1 MKAKKFLVV
10 LAIVLGL
17 FIFNI
22 MSFVCCASD
31 DISVSQAYVHENH
44 IDVFSQTI
52 FNKDS
57 LDIKISNQQAT
68 ILDCGKL
75 SEKDITVYTTILID
89 TSTSMPLETRD
100 KVVEFVGF
108 LIDKIASNE
117 QYKIVTFGEQ
127 ISVLQDFTSDRYD
140 LSNSVEQLDF
150 TARKTMIYDAIYNT
164 MPQMHLTD
172 DKPCFYRTIVIS
184 DGVDVA
190 SSGITKEELYLKLQA
205 ETYPVDVVAVSK
217 AKPEE
222 EKKDLAALTRISS
235 GRYVDLYPEE
245 ENIILA
251 NKLNMGDIF
260 WLRAEIPSPLLDGS
274 VRQVNI
280 TDGVNSIPFD
290 IKCSIYDD
298 PNETGSTEPEAVEDY
313 QPDEEEETVLPEVQ
327 NIEQPS
333 ANSGFNPLIIAVICV
348 AAIAVIVII
357 VVLLLVKSK
366 KNSKKDATETVFT
379 PKMPTIQ
386 YDDGDKTELFIGTNV
401 VENQFMIKLS
411 RVKDASSSWTLPVNN
426 EVIIG
431 RSDKCAIR
439 LDDKSVSR
447 EQCKIV
453 VNGLRLSVINLSQ
466 TNKTLLNSR
475 TVVGEA
481 QLNSGDILKFGREA
495 LRIDYIQSLGKS
507 PTHISRELSEEKSD
521 TESLF

>member
-1 MKAKKFLVV
+1 MKAKSVLLFLSVV
-10 LAIVLGL
+10 WGLIIV
-17 FIFNI
+17 NA
-22 MSFVCCASD
+22 MSFVCYASD
-31 DISVSQAYVHENH
+31 DIGISQAYVNENR
-44 IDVFSQTI
+44 IDVFSQTV
-52 FNKDS
+52 FDKDS
-57 LDIKISNQQAT
+57 LEIKVSNQQAT
-68 ILDCGKL
+68 VLDCGKL

-140 LSNSVEQLDF
+140 LSNSMEQLEF
-150 TARKTMIYDAIYNT
+150 TAKKTMIYDAIYNT
-164 MPQMHLTD
+164 MPQIQLTD

-190 SSGITKEELYLKLQA
+190 SSGITKEELFLKLQA

-260 WLRAEIPSPLLDGS
+260 WLRAEIPSSLLDGS
-274 VRQVNI
+274 IRQVNI
-280 TDGVNSIPFD
+280 TDGANSIPFD

-298 PNETGSTEPEAVEDY
+298 PNETDSTEPEAVEDN
-313 QPDEEEETVLPEVQ
+313 QPDEEEEAVLPEVQ
-327 NIEQPS
+327 NVEQPS
-333 ANSGFNPLIIAVICV
+333 ESTGFNPLIIAVICV

-357 VVLLLVKSK
+357 VVLLLVKSR
-366 KNSKKDATETVFT
+366 KNSKKVASETVFI
-379 PKMPTIQ
+379 PNKPPIQ
-386 YDDGDKTELFIGTNV
+386 YDDGDKTELFIGTNA

-411 RVKDASSSWTLPVNN
+411 RVRDASSSWTLPVIN
-426 EVIIG
+426 EIIIG
-431 RSDKCAIR
+431 RSDRCAIR

-466 TNKTLLNSR
+466 TNRTLLNSS
-475 TVVGEA
+475 TVAGEA

-507 PTHISRELSEEKSD
+507 PMNTGRELSEEKSD
-521 TESLF
+521 TESIF